1 MTGKELQYVEDV
13 LAQEQ
18 MSQTAFADFASQLK
32 DPDLKAFVSG
42 LSNQKIECFS
52 KFYSL
57 LNS

>member
-1 MTGKELQYVEDV
+1 MTGKELQYIEDV
-13 LAQEQ
+13 LSQEQ
-18 MSQTAFADFASQLK
+18 MLQTSFADFASQLQ

-42 LSNQKIECFS
+42 LSSQKIECFS